1 MSGNNVEEKVNHASN
16 SKGISLPMTRVK
28 LIMKSSPDVSSINQE
43 ALLLTTKATELFVQH
58 LALSS
63 FNNGSGKDQTLL
75 YSDLANTV
83 EEKETFQ
90 FLTGKNSLTE
100 PSLLL
105 CIDFYKI
112 NSLFMRCTMQRTLE

>member
-1 MSGNNVEEKVNHASN
+1 MSGDNAEDNVNHASN

-43 ALLLTTKATELFVQH
+43 ALLITTKATELFVQY

-63 FNNGSGKDQTLL
+63 FNNGSGKDNKTLL

-83 EEKETFQ
+83 EGTETFQ
-90 FLTGKNSLTE
+90 FLTDILPK
-100 PSLLL
+100 
-105 CIDFYKI
+105 KI
-112 NSLFMRCTMQRTLE
+112 FARDYLKLIEENPIEEADN